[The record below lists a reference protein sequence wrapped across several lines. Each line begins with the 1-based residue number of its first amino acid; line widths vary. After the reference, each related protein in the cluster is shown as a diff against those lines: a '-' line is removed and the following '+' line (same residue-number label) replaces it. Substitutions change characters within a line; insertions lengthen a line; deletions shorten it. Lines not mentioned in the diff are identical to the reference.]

1 MEIKLMNYCK
11 QTQSVSECSHYV
23 AANTMTSREGEH
35 ALYKRPNHM
44 GAVPIEILQLILTT
58 QTQNQQVTTHLTFHF
73 ILDKNVRKENH
84 KQPLKKRIQMDWESL
99 LWQK

>member
-1 MEIKLMNYCK
+1 
-11 QTQSVSECSHYV
+11 
-23 AANTMTSREGEH
+23 MTSREGEH

-73 ILDKNVRKENH
+73 ILDKNVRKG
-84 KQPLKKRIQMDWESL
+84 ESQTAIKEKNPDGL
-99 LWQK
+99 RESVVTERKM